1 MARSY
6 SQGRIVQ
13 KLLSMSNANTPELP
27 TSPEPMEPTV
37 AIPETAAA
45 STEKPAV
52 SPEPTESFGSLLSDF
67 EQSHK
72 RKAEDGSR
80 QIAATVV
87 AVNAES
93 AFLDIGYK
101 TEGILPLT
109 AFGGEADAPSVG
121 DKFSVSVKGR
131 DIDGYYELSLFKVA
145 RPKDFTSLEEAF
157 EQKETISG
165 TVTGV
170 VKGGL
175 TVDIG
180 MRAFM
185 PASRSGVRDAA
196 EMEKLVGQEIR
207 CRITKLDVAEE
218 DAVVDRRGVLEEEE
232 KLNKDRRYAE
242 IKEGDV
248 LHGTVRTLMDYGAFV
263 EIGGA
268 DGLLHI
274 SDMAWTRIAKP
285 SDVLTV
291 GQEIEVKVL
300 KIDPETRKISLGM
313 KQLLAHPWDAVAEK
327 YHVGD
332 KVRGVV
338 TRTADFGAF
347 VELEPGVEGLI
358 HVSEMS
364 WAKKVRKGDDMVK
377 TGETVDV
384 VILGIDLAQQRMS
397 LGLKQTLG
405 DPWAEAAQK
414 FPVGSQVDGT
424 VTSFMKFGAFVQLAE
439 GVEGM
444 VHISEIVADRRL
456 NHPSDALRVG
466 EHVKAKVLELDQE
479 KRQLRLSIKQLIPT
493 GLDEFVEEHQEGD
506 TVSGRI
512 VDVTDGLARVELGE
526 GVFAMSTLPVASAV
540 VEAAPVA
547 GALDLSSL
555 SSMLNAKWKGGA
567 SSVAAKP
574 EPVRAGQIRSFR
586 IAKLDRD
593 AKTLELVLLP

>member
-1 MARSY
+1 
-6 SQGRIVQ
+6 
-13 KLLSMSNANTPELP
+13 MSNANTPELP

-52 SPEPTESFGSLLSDF
+52 SREPTESFGSLLSDF

-109 AFGGEADAPSVG
+109 VFGGEADAPSVG

-196 EMEKLVGQEIR
+196 EMEKLVGQDIR

-232 KLNKDRRYAE
+232 KVNKDRRYAE

-414 FPVGSQVDGT
+414 FPVGSQVEGT

>member
-1 MARSY
+1 MESTVA
-6 SQGRIVQ
+6 
-13 KLLSMSNANTPELP
+13 TPETTIAP
-27 TSPEPMEPTV
+27 DEQ
-37 AIPETAAA
+37 A
-45 STEKPAV
+45 AV
-52 SPEPTESFGSLLSDF
+52 SPEATESFGSLLSDF

-93 AFLDIGYK
+93 VFLDIGYK

-109 AFGGEADAPSVG
+109 AFGGDADAPSVG
-121 DKFSVSVKGR
+121 DKFAVSVKGR

-207 CRITKLDVAEE
+207 CRITKLDVADE
-218 DAVVDRRGVLEEEE
+218 DAVVDRRSVLEEEE
-232 KLNKDRRYAE
+232 KLTKDRRYAE
-242 IKEGDV
+242 IQEGDV

-274 SDMAWTRIAKP
+274 SDMAWNRIAKP

-291 GQEIEVKVL
+291 GQEIEAKVL

-327 YHVGD
+327 FHVGD

-397 LGLKQTLG
+397 LGLKQALG

-414 FPVGSQVDGT
+414 FPVGSQVEGT

-466 EHVKAKVLELDQE
+466 EQVKAKVLELDQE

-493 GLDEFVEEHQEGD
+493 GLDEFVAEHQEGD
-506 TVSGRI
+506 AVSGRI
-512 VDVTDGLARVELGE
+512 VDVSDGLARVELGE
-526 GVFAMSTLPVASAV
+526 GVFAMSTLPAATVAA
-540 VEAAPVA
+540 EAAPAA

-567 SSVAAKP
+567 SSSAAKP

-593 AKTLELVLLP
+593 AKTMELVLLP

>member
-52 SPEPTESFGSLLSDF
+52 SREPTESFGSLLSDF

-109 AFGGEADAPSVG
+109 VFGGEADAPSVG

-196 EMEKLVGQEIR
+196 EMEKLVGQDIR

-232 KLNKDRRYAE
+232 KVNKDRRYAE

-414 FPVGSQVDGT
+414 FPVGSQVEGT

>member
-52 SPEPTESFGSLLSDF
+52 SREPTESFGSLLSDF

-512 VDVTDGLARVELGE
+512 VDVTNGLARVELGE